1 MLHVEEARV
10 AMDDVPEGVGRT
22 AVGMALVRS
31 GESGRPDA
39 LFDDPFAAA
48 FVAAAPDAFAEEEAD
63 ADAEV
68 LGSLGAV
75 FAFYAVIR
83 TRFYDDY
90 LRQATTGC
98 RQVVLL
104 AAGLDT
110 RAFRLTW
117 PPTVRV
123 WELDLADVL
132 AFKERVLT
140 ERGAHPR
147 CDRRTLAADLRGD
160 WPTALTTA
168 GFNLGAPTAWL
179 IEGLLTYLYPDEAAQ
194 LLLRVTELSAAGSRV
209 AFEQDAG
216 SSSALLARARS
227 IPSMARYTSMFHGGL
242 GDDAVGWLTDHG
254 WDVEIHDRLEV
265 AAAYGRAAPAD
276 TSGGFIT
283 ATRR

>member
-1 MLHVEEARV
+1 MAHG
-10 AMDDVPEGVGRT
+10 DVPQGVGRT
-22 AVGMALVRS
+22 AVGMALVRA
-31 GESGRPDA
+31 GESSRPDA
-39 LFDDPFAAA
+39 LFDDPLAAA

-90 LRQATTGC
+90 LRDAATTGR
-98 RQVVLL
+98 RQVLLL

-110 RAFRLTW
+110 RAFRLPW
-117 PPTVRV
+117 PSGVRV
-123 WELDLADVL
+123 WELDLPDVL
-132 AFKERVLT
+132 AFKERVLR
-140 ERGAHPR
+140 ERGAQPH
-147 CDRRTLAADLRGD
+147 CDRRPLVADLRGD
-160 WPTALTTA
+160 WPTGLVSA
-168 GFNLGAPTAWL
+168 GFDPGAPTAWL
-179 IEGLLTYLYPDEAAQ
+179 IEGLLTYLHPDEAAQ
-194 LLLRVTELSAAGSRV
+194 LLRGVTELSAAGSRV

-227 IPSMARYTSMFHGGL
+227 IPTMARCTSMFHGGL
-242 GDDAVGWLTDHG
+242 GDEAVGWLTDHG
-254 WDVEIHDRLEV
+254 WDVETHDPLEV
-265 AAAYGRAAPAD
+265 AAAYGRAVPAD